1 MIAGC
6 PKCAARYRI
15 DPAKLRP
22 EGARLR
28 CSRCETVFR
37 VQPDA
42 DAAAPAAVR
51 APAAPPRAA
60 RAPAAPPRSAPAARP
75 LMPHSAP
82 APQSAGDPEKRV
94 LIAHPGVEAGKEV
107 ADAVAS
113 WGLSPLLVHDGVE
126 AMLQIQRTLPRV
138 VVLDAALPKMFGF
151 QICEIMKRNEQ
162 LRAIPVV
169 LIGAIHDQERY
180 RRPPE
185 ELYGADAYLE
195 RHQLPDALADQLVRF
210 GIRPGGAAPAATLAP
225 RPVAPAPAP
234 ARVAR
239 PAPSA
244 PAPAAAAP
252 PAARVAAPAAPAAAA
267 APAPAASPEVEKA
280 QRLARIIVSDV
291 ILYNAEK
298 FEAAVR
304 AGNVVN
310 ALSAELEEGYSLF
323 ASRVDPKVFDA
334 RECLQRELVRVARSR
349 GMKG

>member
-1 MIAGC
+1 MIAAC
-6 PKCAARYRI
+6 PNCAARYRI

-42 DAAAPAAVR
+42 EAAAPPAAVTAAAAPR
-51 APAAPPRAA
+51 AAAPAAPPRAV
-60 RAPAAPPRSAPAARP
+60 PLARP
-75 LMPHSAP
+75 LAPRGAP
-82 APQSAGDPEKRV
+82 APQPAGDPQKRV
-94 LIAHPGVEAGKEV
+94 LIAHPEVEAGKAV

-113 WGLSPLLVHDGVE
+113 WGLVPLLVHDGVE

-162 LRAIPVV
+162 LRAIPVLLV
-169 LIGAIHDQERY
+169 GAIHDQDRY

-195 RHQLPDALADQLVRF
+195 RHQLPDALAEQLGRF
-210 GIRPGGAAPAATLAP
+210 GIRPAAP
-225 RPVAPAPAP
+225 V
-234 ARVAR
+234 
-239 PAPSA
+239 
-244 PAPAAAAP
+244 AAAP
-252 PAARVAAPAAPAAAA
+252 PAARPAAPAPARAMRPAPSVPASAPAPAPAAPAARAAVPTPPA
-267 APAPAASPEVEKA
+267 APEPAVSPELEKA

-304 AGNVVN
+304 AGDVMN

-323 ASRVDPKVFDA
+323 ASRVDARVFDP
-334 RECLQRELVRVARSR
+334 REFLQRELVRVARSR
-349 GMKG
+349 GMK